1 MKWER
6 ADYDTDPVTL
16 AKKLIGAVLCSRT
29 KEGLTTGRI
38 VECEA
43 YGGCWR
49 GHEDDGAHS
58 AKGITARTK
67 VIFGEPGHA
76 YVYLIYGMYT
86 CLNIVCES
94 EGIPGCVLIRA
105 VEPLSGVELM
115 QHRRKGA
122 KDRLL
127 ARGPG
132 RLTMAM
138 GIDRSFYGED
148 LTGDR
153 LWIEKEKGRYPVT
166 RTKRIGIDYAKY
178 GKHFPWRFVLTGTL
192 YASG

>member
-67 VIFGEPGHA
+67 VIFGELVMPMCISFMA
-76 YVYLIYGMYT
+76 CIPALISSASRKEY
-86 CLNIVCES
+86 
-94 EGIPGCVLIRA
+94 PA
-105 VEPLSGVELM
+105 AFLSVPSSRFPAWSSCSIDGRV
-115 QHRRKGA
+115 RR
-122 KDRLL
+122 
-127 ARGPG
+127 
-132 RLTMAM
+132 
-138 GIDRSFYGED
+138 
-148 LTGDR
+148 TGFLR
-153 LWIEKEKGRYPVT
+153 EAPV
-166 RTKRIGIDYAKY
+166 A
-178 GKHFPWRFVLTGTL
+178 
-192 YASG
+192 

>member
-16 AKKLIGAVLCSRT
+16 AKKLIGAVLCCRT

-86 CLNIVCES
+86 CLNIVCEP

-105 VEPLSGVELM
+105 IEPLSGVELM
-115 QHRRKGA
+115 RHRRKGA
-122 KDRLL
+122 KGRLL
-127 ARGPG
+127 TGGPG

-138 GIDRSFYGED
+138 EEISRGAWCSKIIYMYLSKESSSREPRITSDPA
-148 LTGDR
+148 
-153 LWIEKEKGRYPVT
+153 IEP
-166 RTKRIGIDYAKY
+166 A
-178 GKHFPWRFVLTGTL
+178 FP
-192 YASG
+192 

>member
-16 AKKLIGAVLCSRT
+16 AKKLIGAVLCCRT
-29 KEGLTTGRI
+29 KEGLTTVRI

-86 CLNIVCES
+86 CLNIVCEPREYPAAS
-94 EGIPGCVLIRA
+94 LFAPSSRFPAWSSCDIDA
-105 VEPLSGVELM
+105 KA
-115 QHRRKGA
+115 RR
-122 KDRLL
+122 
-127 ARGPG
+127 
-132 RLTMAM
+132 
-138 GIDRSFYGED
+138 
-148 LTGDR
+148 TGFLR
-153 LWIEKEKGRYPVT
+153 EVPV
-166 RTKRIGIDYAKY
+166 A
-178 GKHFPWRFVLTGTL
+178 
-192 YASG
+192 

>member
-16 AKKLIGAVLCSRT
+16 AKKLIGAVLCCRT

-76 YVYLIYGMYT
+76 YVYLIYGMPQYRLRARRNT
-86 CLNIVCES
+86 RLRPYPRHRAAFRRGAHAAS
-94 EGIPGCVLIRA
+94 TQRREGQA
-105 VEPLSGVELM
+105 S
-115 QHRRKGA
+115 HRRARSPDDGDGHRSLLLWGRPHRKPA
-122 KDRLL
+122 LDR
-127 ARGPG
+127 
-132 RLTMAM
+132 
-138 GIDRSFYGED
+138 
-148 LTGDR
+148 
-153 LWIEKEKGRYPVT
+153 KGRGVFPREAHQTHRYRLCEVWKKFPVAH
-166 RTKRIGIDYAKY
+166 GA
-178 GKHFPWRFVLTGTL
+178 
-192 YASG
+192 

>member
-16 AKKLIGAVLCSRT
+16 AKKLIGAVLCCRT

-76 YVYLIYGMYT
+76 YVYLIYA
-86 CLNIVCES
+86 C
-94 EGIPGCVLIRA
+94 IPASISSASPREYPAASLSA
-105 VEPLSGVELM
+105 PLS
-115 QHRRKGA
+115 RFPA
-122 KDRLL
+122 WSSC
-127 ARGPG
+127 
-132 RLTMAM
+132 
-138 GIDRSFYGED
+138 GIDGN
-148 LTGDR
+148 
-153 LWIEKEKGRYPVT
+153 
-166 RTKRIGIDYAKY
+166 A
-178 GKHFPWRFVLTGTL
+178 
-192 YASG
+192 